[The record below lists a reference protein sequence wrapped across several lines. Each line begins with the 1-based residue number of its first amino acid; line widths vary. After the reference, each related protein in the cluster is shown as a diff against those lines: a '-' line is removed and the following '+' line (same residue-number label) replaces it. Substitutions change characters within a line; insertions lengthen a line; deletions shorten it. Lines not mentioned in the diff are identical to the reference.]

1 MLLETRSVPLA
12 AVASFEKYL
21 HHLNPENELLFQR
34 PKKKVFSDSNVWYD
48 NMVVGERSL
57 GEMMKQISKQEE
69 PSEE

>member
-1 MLLETRSVPLA
+1 MLLETRSVPLT

-34 PKKKVFSDSNVWYD
+34 PKKKVFPDSNVWYD